1 MTELRWRN
9 YVLSRDEQFGA
20 LWSELR
26 DGADRSVLYILG
38 LGFDER
44 MCLGLRGVLEASKRG
59 KVEVCLLTF
68 DEGQDSPSQSHR
80 SLRDSNESELKALVA
95 THGCVCN
102 VRNIKL
108 VSTDGRRLGGRS
120 VARAFSAADLS
131 SFTDVVVDISA
142 LPRGLYFP
150 LVVKMLTLFDHP
162 PEAVKQTASTA
173 EDAASEEPV
182 AKETKEG
189 STQARSNA
197 KAKGAAND
205 SQAAPK
211 QAPVADEKQVP
222 AKPAVATQSI
232 VRNLHVVVAHSPVL
246 DSATHDEG
254 IDEDATYLFGF
265 SAAEFEREATREQ
278 PRVWLPIL
286 GRGQRVQLDRILE
299 LVTPDEICPV
309 VPSPSANAR
318 EADDLMLEY
327 RQFLFDQL
335 RVEPRNVIYASE
347 ANPFEVYRQI
357 MRSVRHYHR
366 ALSPLSGCK
375 AVVSAMSS
383 KLASIGALL
392 AAYELRGTV
401 GSAHVDVGV
410 AHVET
415 QGYRFERPADVPSP
429 SLFNLW
435 LAGECHA
442 Q

>member
-1 MTELRWRN
+1 VSELRWRN
-9 YVLSRDEQFGA
+9 YVLSREEQFGA
-20 LWSELR
+20 LWAELR
-26 DGADRSVLYILG
+26 DGTDRSVLYILG

-44 MCLGLRGVLEASKRG
+44 MCLGLRAVLEASKRG
-59 KVEVCLLTF
+59 SVEVCLLTF

-80 SLRDSNESELKALVA
+80 NLRDANEKELESLVT
-95 THGCVCN
+95 THGCSSKT
-102 VRNIKL
+102 RSIKL
-108 VSTDGRRLGGRS
+108 VSSDGRRLGGRS
-120 VARAFSAADLS
+120 VAREFSAADLS

-162 PEAVKQTASTA
+162 Q
-173 EDAASEEPV
+173 DAAEGAAEPV
-182 AKETKEG
+182 
-189 STQARSNA
+189 
-197 KAKGAAND
+197 
-205 SQAAPK
+205 P
-211 QAPVADEKQVP
+211 
-222 AKPAVATQSI
+222 

-246 DSATHDEG
+246 DGATHDEG

-299 LVTPDEICPV
+299 LVTPDEICPI
-309 VPSPSANAR
+309 VPSPAENAR

-335 RVEPRNVIYASE
+335 RVEPRNLIYASE

-357 MRSVRHYHR
+357 MRSVRHYQR

-401 GSAHVDVGV
+401 GNAHVDVGV
-410 AHVET
+410 AHVES
-415 QGYRFERPADVPSP
+415 QGYRFERPADVPPP